1 MAIIERGC
9 IFGSPNGGLIER
21 VLALHRAVCWQCHI
35 GVMGDLGEWRKVRE
49 EMKLTMMM
57 LEKSG
62 R

>member
-49 EMKLTMMM
+49 E
-57 LEKSG
+57 
-62 R
+62 RR